1 MERGS
6 EKKVQTSQNGM
17 FKRKKSKGR
26 NEHHQ
31 QEKDALGLGV
41 DGPGQDMGGII
52 IQCTHTHPQLQ

>member
-1 MERGS
+1 MRREN

-17 FKRKKSKGR
+17 FKRKKSRGR

-41 DGPGQDMGGII
+41 DRPGQDMGGII
-52 IQCTHTHPQLQ
+52 INAQ